1 RWWAHAKKH
10 YVRFEGDGSDA
21 KFARYFDP
29 FIEYLC
35 EVPIER
41 ASGLVIYLAPQ
52 NYTDAQRLY
61 DVSAPPA
68 SVIKDPK
75 ARRGLLADSGWFALY
90 LWNAREMGDAA
101 RFEAL
106 SAVAEELCDP
116 TWDRDQDE
124 FYYRFGNSEYP
135 KHIRDARAK
144 ISPRIPLE
152 GGPSP
157 DPHPLG

>member
-1 RWWAHAKKH
+1 
-10 YVRFEGDGSDA
+10 
-21 KFARYFDP
+21 
-29 FIEYLC
+29 
-35 EVPIER
+35 
-41 ASGLVIYLAPQ
+41 
-52 NYTDAQRLY
+52 
-61 DVSAPPA
+61 
-68 SVIKDPK
+68 
-75 ARRGLLADSGWFALY
+75 LY

-152 GGPSP
+152 GGPPP
-157 DPHPLG
+157 DPHPLGQPNATMMMADVGGERAWWRLFNQPNLQKFDQPTVTGVDFPRLGIAQAIYDKDKNVLAVSTYASDHWSAGDATTFTVDNLQE